1 MRLPISILM
10 GSILAIIFATSSLM
24 SLVLLSLT
32 NPIGGASSNALLVS
46 TTAYAVAIIGVLVA
60 TATGYL
66 VMKGSER
73 ARMVYLV
80 WTAAALVLSMSV
92 TEDPLSVLVEATLA
106 VIVLFFWFLPSSSE
120 YLVRLPD
127 ERYSTV

>member
-1 MRLPISILM
+1 
-10 GSILAIIFATSSLM
+10 M